1 MSTRVREVVDSCILL
16 QDTLEELLGPL
27 IQKDIINE
35 EDYRKLSNLAK
46 DVYDKSMALNDDEGV
61 TGASP
66 STTSMSSS
74 PSSSPSSSSTSSITA
89 MISSKVLAIEMYK
102 TVIADP
108 DYFIE
113 LVENLHVHYRTPT
126 RYAKA
131 SAMAIFWLLRTEV
144 EEADVNTWYKG
155 SHTSA
160 PAYLN
165 ADHVKLFA
173 ERIITLDGLEKCSY
187 ILWQNWLEDWDDE
200 NDIGDA
206 DPTWYVLRI
215 MNVLLTITPPKYLN
229 LMKMDEDVLP
239 ALRFSLA
246 TASSES
252 IAYLATLLANR
263 LSS

>member
-61 TGASP
+61 TGVVVIEEVEDEEGEEEGEED
-66 STTSMSSS
+66 MEVVEGD
-74 PSSSPSSSSTSSITA
+74 
-89 MISSKVLAIEMYK
+89 MISSKVLAIEMYN

-113 LVENLHVHYRTPT
+113 LVENLHVHCRTPT

-187 ILWQNWLEDWDDE
+187 ILQQNWLEDWDDE

-252 IAYLATLLANR
+252 IVYLATLLANR